1 MTVFKKVVL
10 VSLLIILS
18 ILLLIIGG
26 GYSMYQNAISETPL
40 EEKVSQIRQKENF
53 TPIDI
58 MPKMYQNAV
67 ISVEDHRFKEHS
79 GIDFIAIGRAVVNN
93 IKAFRLVEGGST
105 ITQQLAKNMYF
116 TQEKKFT
123 RKIAEVFTAFDLEK
137 KYSKQEILELYLNT
151 CYFGNGYYSVSEAS
165 LGYFGKEV
173 QDMTDAEC
181 ILLAGI
187 PNAPSVYSPYEN
199 LDLARQRQHQVL
211 NSMVKNG
218 YLTENEANTIASDN
232 SVFSRFE
239 SETF

>member
-1 MTVFKKVVL
+1 MKIFRKILLVL
-10 VSLLIILS
+10 FLVLMS
-18 ILLLIIGG
+18 ILLLIIGQ

-53 TPIDI
+53 TPIAI

-67 ISVEDHRFKEHS
+67 ISVEDHRFEEHS
-79 GIDFIAIGRAVVNN
+79 GIDFIAIGRAIINN
-93 IKAFRLVEGGST
+93 IKALDLVEGGST

-151 CYFGNGYYSVSEAS
+151 CYFGNGYYSVSEAC

-181 ILLAGI
+181 VLLAGI

-199 LDLARQRQHQVL
+199 LELAKQRQHQVL
-211 NSMVKNG
+211 RSMVQNG
-218 YLTENEANTIASDN
+218 YLTQEQADTIASDN
-232 SVFSRFE
+232 SVFYRFE
-239 SETF
+239 NS

>member
-1 MTVFKKVVL
+1 MKVFRKILLVL
-10 VSLLIILS
+10 FLVLMS
-18 ILLLIIGG
+18 ILLLIIGQ
-26 GYSMYQNAISETPL
+26 GYSMYQNAIAETPL

-53 TPIDI
+53 TPITI

-67 ISVEDHRFKEHS
+67 ISVEDHRFEEHS
-79 GIDFIAIGRAVVNN
+79 GIDFIAIGRAIINN
-93 IKAFRLVEGGST
+93 IKALDLVEGGST

-151 CYFGNGYYSVSEAS
+151 CYFGNGYYSVSEAC
-165 LGYFGKEV
+165 LGYFGKKV

-181 ILLAGI
+181 VLLAGI

-199 LDLARQRQHQVL
+199 LELAKQRQHQVL
-211 NSMVKNG
+211 RSMVQNG
-218 YLTENEANTIASDN
+218 YLTQEQADIIASDN

-239 SETF
+239 NS

>member
-1 MTVFKKVVL
+1 MKVFRKILLVL
-10 VSLLIILS
+10 FLVLMS
-18 ILLLIIGG
+18 ILLLIIGQ

-53 TPIDI
+53 TPIAI

-67 ISVEDHRFKEHS
+67 ISVEDHRFEEHS
-79 GIDFIAIGRAVVNN
+79 GIDFIAIGRAIINN
-93 IKAFRLVEGGST
+93 IKALDLVEGGST

-151 CYFGNGYYSVSEAS
+151 CYFGNGYYSVSEAC
-165 LGYFGKEV
+165 LGYFGKKV

-181 ILLAGI
+181 VLLAGI

-199 LDLARQRQHQVL
+199 LELAKQRQHQVL
-211 NSMVKNG
+211 HSMVQNG
-218 YLTENEANTIASDN
+218 YLTQEQADTIASDN

-239 SETF
+239 NS

>member
-1 MTVFKKVVL
+1 MKVFRKILLVL
-10 VSLLIILS
+10 FLVLMS
-18 ILLLIIGG
+18 ILLLIIGQ
-26 GYSMYQNAISETPL
+26 GYSMYQNAISENPL
-40 EEKVSQIRQKENF
+40 EEKVSQIQQKENF
-53 TPIDI
+53 TPITI

-67 ISVEDHRFKEHS
+67 ISVEDHRFEEHS
-79 GIDFIAIGRAVVNN
+79 GIDFIAIGRAIINN
-93 IKAFRLVEGGST
+93 IKALDLVEGGST

-151 CYFGNGYYSVSEAS
+151 CYFGNGYYSVSEAC

-181 ILLAGI
+181 VLLAGI

-199 LDLARQRQHQVL
+199 LELAKQRQHQVL
-211 NSMVKNG
+211 RSMVQNG
-218 YLTENEANTIASDN
+218 YLTQEQADTIASDN

-239 SETF
+239 NS